1 MMPLAF
7 LVLATTDYGLW
18 MTALMGI
25 SFSVIPAVIWLSTA
39 MLVDKARVGT
49 AFGLINM
56 IQSLGMAT
64 ANYGAGYLNEA
75 FKAGQANPAGY
86 DAMLAMF
93 AGLGTIAFI
102 SSVLLLIRERRQ
114 CDGGIEA
121 RLIGHARQHPGHH

>member
-1 MMPLAF
+1 
-7 LVLATTDYGLW
+7 
-18 MTALMGI
+18 
-25 SFSVIPAVIWLSTA
+25 
-39 MLVDKARVGT
+39 
-49 AFGLINM
+49 M

-114 CDGGIEA
+114 SDGGIEA
-121 RLIGHARQHPGHH
+121 RLIGHARQRPGHH

>member
-25 SFSVIPAVIWLSTA
+25 SFSVIPAVIWPSTA

-114 CDGGIEA
+114 SDGGIEA